1 MFLWSGV
8 EPEPFEMGEHLVEA
22 SGKLCLLDSMLTH
35 LHREGHRVLLFSQM
49 TRMLDILQDYMEF
62 RGFSYER
69 LDGGVGLNL
78 TAADTVIFMDSDFN
92 PQNDLQA
99 AARCHR
105 IGQSSCFQ
113 AAAHQHGDR
122 RGTLLSDG
130 PGALSEILKFGV
142 DKLLSSEESSV
153 QEVKLEKILGPSR
166 EGRWAEEDFSNVR
179 EEEERRRKR
188 KRRKRTNGGRD
199 YSKDPSSEDQS
210 SFQRLLEDQEEV
222 QRGGEG
228 RALRHKAGRKA
239 LSEEELQ
246 LRRKRREEAAAK
258 RAKLQEEEEKTKEEK
273 TQEKS
278 SSYRSRCLPS
288 VDSEE
293 EDEEEEEEE
302 EDDGSVSS
310 TDSDSSA
317 IRYVL
322 GDVTHP
328 QAAQG
333 DAIIV
338 HCGLFTALEV
348 RSDEPRKHY
357 ELAGK
362 MKAGSDRGAAE
373 RRKQPTVGHL
383 PLRSGRRTEEDLR
396 CGKKTQASVHLPRIG
411 HATRGFNWYG
421 TEPKS
426 SAPSSSSPDS
436 TRVTDDAETSAPST
450 PSTSSSDPQQPD
462 STRVTED
469 AESSGPAALPDFMKG
484 VRVFFYNLPASERKR
499 LARYLI
505 TYDGDEE
512 EVMSPEVTHIVAE
525 VESSVQSQELQELE
539 SRYPQV
545 VVVQK
550 LWMES
555 CFCKQSRVN
564 TAMFT
569 HPL

>member
-1 MFLWSGV
+1 M
-8 EPEPFEMGEHLVEA
+8 P
-22 SGKLCLLDSMLTH
+22 
-35 LHREGHRVLLFSQM
+35 
-49 TRMLDILQDYMEF
+49 
-62 RGFSYER
+62 
-69 LDGGVGLNL
+69 
-78 TAADTVIFMDSDFN
+78 
-92 PQNDLQA
+92 
-99 AARCHR
+99 
-105 IGQSSCFQ
+105 
-113 AAAHQHGDR
+113 
-122 RGTLLSDG
+122 
-130 PGALSEILKFGV
+130 
-142 DKLLSSEESSV
+142 
-153 QEVKLEKILGPSR
+153 
-166 EGRWAEEDFSNVR
+166 VR
-179 EEEERRRKR
+179 K
-188 KRRKRTNGGRD
+188 
-199 YSKDPSSEDQS
+199 
-210 SFQRLLEDQEEV
+210 
-222 QRGGEG
+222 
-228 RALRHKAGRKA
+228 RKA
-239 LSEEELQ
+239 LSEE
-246 LRRKRREEAAAK
+246 AAA
-258 RAKLQEEEEKTKEEK
+258 EEEEEGGSCSKESQTPGGRGEDEGGEE
-273 TQEKS
+273 TQEKMAWWQS

-288 VDSEE
+288 VHSEE
-293 EDEEEEEEE
+293 EEEDEEEEE

-333 DAIIV
+333 R
-338 HCGLFTALEV
+338 HHRGLFTALEV

-396 CGKKTQASVHLPRIG
+396 CGKKTQGERASSSHRSRHQRLQLVRHGAYYHSR
-411 HATRGFNWYG
+411 A
-421 TEPKS
+421 KS